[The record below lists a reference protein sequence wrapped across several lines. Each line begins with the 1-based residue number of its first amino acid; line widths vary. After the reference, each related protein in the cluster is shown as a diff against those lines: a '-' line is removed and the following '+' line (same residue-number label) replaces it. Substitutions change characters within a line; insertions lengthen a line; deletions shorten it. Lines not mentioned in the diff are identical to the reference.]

1 MLVCRITNHKL
12 HRFVNA
18 VNSSDSVQLLSFSG
32 VNFVTVNSMAFE
44 GDGCSMCSKA
54 ESDLITVSKKL
65 ECSKVVL
72 VVVAVLAVAVVEV

>member
-1 MLVCRITNHKL
+1 M
-12 HRFVNA
+12 
-18 VNSSDSVQLLSFSG
+18 
-32 VNFVTVNSMAFE
+32 TVNSMAFE

-72 VVVAVLAVAVVEV
+72 VVVAVLAVAVVVLPVVVVVLPVVVVVLPVVVVVLPVVVVLAPL